1 MNTIK
6 EQYKKFMSACNNADY
21 KKAEILLK
29 DIIVNVISQNDIR
42 LEIERTQH
50 SHDTFDYIGKIINGK
65 NIEDIV
71 IDLKVSKG
79 NLSTNQISS
88 LLVSAM
94 TKDIKNIVLVSNNE
108 LTVQAKETASLFS
121 NKVGIN
127 FQVFGRKEL
136 DAWFNGYSDENQF
149 VYGKTIHEIIK
160 ETSRQLAKVLAQNPE
175 QFMEI
180 EWRDLERIIAT
191 VFSDFGYNV
200 ELTPSA
206 KDGGKDVIVWYKGES
221 YIIEIKHWNVKNKVG
236 ERYISDFLQVII
248 RENRKAGLYL
258 SSSGY
263 TSNAFEALSKIEKTK
278 FRYGDKTS
286 MISLLKMYER
296 VNNGIY
302 IPVNDL
308 EDIMGKI
315 SKGFDQKK
323 L

>member
-6 EQYKKFMSACNNADY
+6 EQYKIFMKACNNADY

-42 LEIERTQH
+42 LEIERTPY
-50 SHDTFDYIGKIINGK
+50 SRDTFDYIGKIINGK
-65 NIEDIV
+65 NIEDII
-71 IDLKVSKG
+71 IDLKISKG
-79 NLSTNQISS
+79 NLPTSRISS
-88 LLVSAM
+88 LLVNAM
-94 TKDIKNIVLVSNNE
+94 TNDIKNIVLVSNNE
-108 LTVQAKETASLFS
+108 LTAQAKETASQFS

-127 FQVFGRKEL
+127 FQIFGRKEL

-149 VYGKTIHEIIK
+149 VYSKTIHEIIK
-160 ETSRQLAKVLAQNPE
+160 ETSRQFAKVLAQNPE

-180 EWRDLERIIAT
+180 EWRDLERVIAT
-191 VFSDFGYNV
+191 VFSDFGYDV

-221 YIIEIKHWNVKNKVG
+221 YIIEIKHWNAKNKVG
-236 ERYISDFLQVII
+236 EHYISDFLQVII

-263 TSNAFEALSKIEKTK
+263 TSSAFETLSKIEKTK

-308 EDIMGKI
+308 EDIIGKI
-315 SKGFDQKK
+315 SKGFEQ
-323 L
+323 

>member
-1 MNTIK
+1 MDRIK
-6 EQYKKFMSACNNADY
+6 EQYKIFLEMCNIADY

-29 DIIVNVISQNDIR
+29 DIIVDVISQNDIR
-42 LEIERTQH
+42 LEIKRTKQ
-50 SHDTFDYIGKIINGK
+50 SHDTFDYIGKIINKK
-65 NIEDIV
+65 NVEDIA
-71 IDLKVSKG
+71 IDLKISRGK
-79 NLSTNQISS
+79 LSTNKISS

-94 TKDIKNIVLVSNNE
+94 ANDIKNIVLVSNNE
-108 LTVQAKETASLFS
+108 LTAQAKETANIFS
-121 NKVGIN
+121 NKANIN
-127 FQVFGRKEL
+127 FQVFGKKEL
-136 DAWFNGYSDENQF
+136 DVWFSGYDDNEHQF
-149 VYGKTIHEIIK
+149 IYGNTVHEIIK
-160 ETSRQLAKVLAQNPE
+160 ETSRQLAKLLAQNPE
-175 QFMEI
+175 QFMQI

-221 YIIEIKHWNVKNKVG
+221 YIIEIKHWNDKNKVG
-236 ERYISDFLQVII
+236 KNYISDFLQVII

-263 TSNAFEALSKIEKTK
+263 TSKAFEALSKIEKTK

-286 MISLLKMYER
+286 MITLLKMYER

-302 IPVNDL
+302 VPVNDL

-315 SKGFDQKK
+315 SKGFEQ
-323 L
+323 

>member
-6 EQYKKFMSACNNADY
+6 EQYKLFMNTCNNADY
-21 KKAEILLK
+21 KKAEMLLK

-42 LEIERTQH
+42 LEIERTQQ
-50 SHDTFDYIGKIINGK
+50 SRDTFDYIGKIINNK
-65 NIEDIV
+65 NIEDIA
-71 IDLKVSKG
+71 IDLKISKEK
-79 NLSTNQISS
+79 LSTNQISS
-88 LLVSAM
+88 LLVCAM
-94 TKDIKNIVLVSNNE
+94 ACDIKNIVLVSNNE
-108 LTVQAKETASLFS
+108 LTAQAKEYAILFS
-121 NKVGIN
+121 NKANIN
-127 FQVFGRKEL
+127 FQVFGKNEL
-136 DAWFNGYSDENQF
+136 DLWFNGYDDENQF
-149 VYGKTIHEIIK
+149 IYGKTVHEIIK
-160 ETSRQLAKVLAQNPE
+160 ETSRQLAKLLAQNPE
-175 QFMEI
+175 QFMQI

-221 YIIEIKHWNVKNKVG
+221 YIIEIKHWNAKNKVG
-236 ERYISDFLQVII
+236 KDYISDFLQVIVK
-248 RENRKAGLYL
+248 ENRKAGLYL

-263 TSNAFEALSKIEKTK
+263 TSKAFEALSKIEKTK

-302 IPVNDL
+302 VPVNDL

-315 SKGFDQKK
+315 SNSFE
-323 L
+323 